1 MKIIFFCICNI
12 LLICSIK
19 QKSKYDLKNPSS
31 SFSSTVKLLNQNESN
46 SNNEF
51 NSSEVIELE
60 SEFIITQLR
69 WTKKEDYDLNYLL
82 GIFEG
87 ANDPSFLDAVPLA
100 IIKGEIK
107 VINYIDINTTNT
119 YKYVRYIP
127 PNKNC
132 TEIQVKIYGY
142 KKFEGQEI
150 IKNQNVFQATNLPL
164 IYIYTENKDNPTQ
177 LYHKFNC
184 TVLIINEGKIEINE
198 TATIKLRG
206 KTSASIPTKKP
217 YKLKF
222 NKKQKILGFEGK
234 FKNWAL
240 MANAFDRSLLRNA
253 LAYKIS
259 ELIGFEYSPRCA
271 PVDLI
276 LNGNYRGNYY
286 ICDIIE
292 VGKNRV
298 NLDKI
303 EKTDISDPNITGGY
317 LMEFDGGVFYEEYY
331 GNKHYTS
338 KGGMIYKI
346 ENPKD
351 DEIVA
356 EQENYVLNFIN
367 KVEAEVFKGN
377 IENLGLEEFAKF
389 FLVNEFCGDID
400 FLWSSCYFHKKR
412 NDDKLYF
419 GPVWDFDLAL
429 DNHEALIPTNEKNYF
444 CFQVGG
450 SAGTLNKFVSTLI
463 RKKEVINYIQKTWK
477 DLCNTKWNQTFLLE
491 FLEEREKYLKESS
504 ELNFLKW
511 DNNFEKIPWEGRI
524 DEKEDYGRKGENFEE
539 SVQVLKDYV
548 KLRFNSLTK
557 LIDNAVLKGT

>member
-1 MKIIFFCICNI
+1 MKLFLFLTLNI
-12 LLICSIK
+12 YLIGSLSLNRLN
-19 QKSKYDLKNPSS
+19 SKYLSD
-31 SFSSTVKLLNQNESN
+31 E
-46 SNNEF
+46 NEF
-51 NSSEVIELE
+51 DMNEVIELE
-60 SEFIITQLR
+60 DDFVISQIR
-69 WTKKEDYDLNYLL
+69 WTKSKDYDLNYLL

-87 ANDPSFLDAVPLA
+87 ANDPSFKDAVPLA
-100 IIKGEIK
+100 MIKGEIK
-107 VINYIDINTTNT
+107 VVNYIDINTTNT

-127 PNKNC
+127 PNKNN
-132 TEIQVKIYGY
+132 TDISPIKIYGD
-142 KKFEGQEI
+142 KKMKSEDIPENP
-150 IKNQNVFQATNLPL
+150 KVYQATNLPL
-164 IYIYTENKDNPTQ
+164 IYIYTENKTNPTQ
-177 LYHKFNC
+177 IYHKFNC

-206 KTSASIPTKKP
+206 KSTAIIPTKKP

-222 NKKQKILGFEGK
+222 NKKQKILGLEGK

-259 ELIGFEYSPRCA
+259 ELIGFEYSPRCV

-298 NLDKI
+298 NLDKM
-303 EKTDISDPNITGGY
+303 EKTDIKEPNITGGY

-331 GNKHYTS
+331 GNKHYET
-338 KGGMIYKI
+338 KKGMIFKI
-346 ENPKD
+346 NNPKD

-356 EQENYVLNFIN
+356 KQENYILEHLN
-367 KVEAEVFKGN
+367 KVESEVFNGN
-377 IENLGLEEFAKF
+377 IENIGLEEFSKF
-389 FLVNEFCGDID
+389 FLVNEYCGDID

-412 NDDKLYF
+412 NDSKIYF

-429 DNHEALIPTNEKNYF
+429 DNHELLIPTNEKDFF
-444 CFQVGG
+444 CYQRGG
-450 SAGTLNKFVSTLI
+450 SAGTLNKFVATLVGN
-463 RKKEVINYIQKTWK
+463 KKVINYIIKTWK
-477 DLCNTKWNQTFLLE
+477 DLCNTVWNQTVLLD
-491 FLEEREKYLKESS
+491 FLEEREEYLKESS

-511 DNNFEKIPWEGRI
+511 DNNFEKIPWEGPNYEA
-524 DEKEDYGRKGENFEE
+524 DDYGRKGENFEE

-548 KLRFNSLTK
+548 KLRFGSLGK
-557 LIDNAVLKGT
+557 LLDKAASSSKSK

>member
-1 MKIIFFCICNI
+1 MRLFLFLTLNI
-12 LLICSIK
+12 YLIGALPLNRLN
-19 QKSKYDLKNPSS
+19 SKYLSD
-31 SFSSTVKLLNQNESN
+31 E
-46 SNNEF
+46 NEF
-51 NSSEVIELE
+51 DMNEVIELE
-60 SEFIITQLR
+60 DDFVISQIR
-69 WTKKEDYDLNYLL
+69 WTKSKDYDLNYLL

-87 ANDPSFLDAVPLA
+87 ANDPSFKDAVPLA
-100 IIKGEIK
+100 MIKGEIK
-107 VINYIDINTTNT
+107 VVNYIDINTTNT

-127 PNKNC
+127 PNKNN
-132 TEIQVKIYGY
+132 TDISPIKIYGD
-142 KKFEGQEI
+142 KKMKSEDIPENP
-150 IKNQNVFQATNLPL
+150 KVYQATNLPL
-164 IYIYTENKDNPTQ
+164 IYIYTENKTNPTQ
-177 LYHKFNC
+177 IYHKFNC

-206 KTSASIPTKKP
+206 KSTAIIPTKKP

-222 NKKQKILGFEGK
+222 NKKQKILGLEGK

-259 ELIGFEYSPRCA
+259 ELIGFEYSPRCL

-298 NLDKI
+298 NLDKM
-303 EKTDISDPNITGGY
+303 EKTDIKEPNITGGY

-331 GNKHYTS
+331 GNKHYET
-338 KGGMIYKI
+338 KKGMIFKI
-346 ENPKD
+346 NNPKD

-356 EQENYVLNFIN
+356 KQENYILEHLN
-367 KVEAEVFKGN
+367 KVESEVFNGN
-377 IENLGLEEFAKF
+377 IENLGLEEFSKF
-389 FLVNEFCGDID
+389 FLVNEYCGDID

-412 NDDKLYF
+412 NDSKIYF

-429 DNHEALIPTNEKNYF
+429 DNHELLIPTNEKDFF
-444 CFQVGG
+444 CYQRGG
-450 SAGTLNKFVSTLI
+450 SAGTLNKFVATLVGN
-463 RKKEVINYIQKTWK
+463 KKVINYIIKTWK
-477 DLCNTKWNQTFLLE
+477 DLCNTVWNQTVLLD
-491 FLEEREKYLKESS
+491 FLEEREEYLKESS

-511 DNNFEKIPWEGRI
+511 DNNFEKIPWEGPNY
-524 DEKEDYGRKGENFEE
+524 ESEDYGSKGENFKE

-548 KLRFNSLTK
+548 KLRFGSLGK
-557 LIDNAVLKGT
+557 LLDKAASSSKSK

>member
-1 MKIIFFCICNI
+1 MRLFLFLILNI
-12 LLICSIK
+12 YLIGALSLNRLN
-19 QKSKYDLKNPSS
+19 SKYLSD
-31 SFSSTVKLLNQNESN
+31 E
-46 SNNEF
+46 NEF
-51 NSSEVIELE
+51 DMNEVIELE
-60 SEFIITQLR
+60 DDFVISQIR
-69 WTKKEDYDLNYLL
+69 WTKSKDYDLNYLL

-87 ANDPSFLDAVPLA
+87 ANDPSFKDAVPLA
-100 IIKGEIK
+100 MIKGEIK
-107 VINYIDINTTNT
+107 VVNYIDINTTNT

-127 PNKNC
+127 PNKNN
-132 TEIQVKIYGY
+132 TDISPIKIYGD
-142 KKFEGQEI
+142 KKMKSEDIPENP
-150 IKNQNVFQATNLPL
+150 KVYQATNLPL
-164 IYIYTENKDNPTQ
+164 IYIYTENKTNPTQ
-177 LYHKFNC
+177 IYHKFNC

-206 KTSASIPTKKP
+206 KSTAIIPTKKP

-222 NKKQKILGFEGK
+222 NKKQKILGLEGK

-259 ELIGFEYSPRCA
+259 ELIGFEYSPRCV

-298 NLDKI
+298 NLDKM
-303 EKTDISDPNITGGY
+303 EKTDIKEPNITGGY

-331 GNKHYTS
+331 GNKHYET
-338 KGGMIYKI
+338 KKGMIFKI
-346 ENPKD
+346 NNPKD

-356 EQENYVLNFIN
+356 KQENYILEHLN
-367 KVEAEVFKGN
+367 KVESEVFNGN
-377 IENLGLEEFAKF
+377 IENIGLEEFSKF
-389 FLVNEFCGDID
+389 FLVNEYCGDID

-412 NDDKLYF
+412 NDSKIYF

-429 DNHEALIPTNEKNYF
+429 DNHELLIPTNEKDFF
-444 CFQVGG
+444 CYQRGG
-450 SAGTLNKFVSTLI
+450 SAGTLNKFVATLVGN
-463 RKKEVINYIQKTWK
+463 KKVINYIIKTWK
-477 DLCNTKWNQTFLLE
+477 DLCNTVWNQTVLLD
-491 FLEEREKYLKESS
+491 FLEEREEYLKESS

-511 DNNFEKIPWEGRI
+511 DNNFEKIPWEGPNY
-524 DEKEDYGRKGENFEE
+524 ESEDYGRKGENFEE

-548 KLRFNSLTK
+548 KLRFESLGK
-557 LIDNAVLKGT
+557 LLDKAASSSKSK